1 MTDQPKSTSVA
12 RINNIDIVV
21 IENGEKRVAIKPI
34 CQILGVDP
42 DWQNARVKEDEI
54 LGQLHKIS
62 YATGADGKR
71 YEMATI
77 PFQYV
82 FGWLF
87 SINPKKVSEN
97 SRDGVI
103 RYKKEC
109 YDALY
114 RHFTLREK
122 YDKKRADLVREA
134 SFKLEEER
142 SQFRES
148 QRRVKERK
156 IELKKAWEFDFD
168 EFLLLESQTIMDFP
182 ADE

>member
-1 MTDQPKSTSVA
+1 MSDYIKSTSVA
-12 RINNIDIVV
+12 KINNIDIVV

-42 DWQNARVKEDEI
+42 DWQNARIKEDEI

-97 SRDGVI
+97 VKDGVV

-114 RHFTLREK
+114 KHFTRLENYER
-122 YDKKRADLVREA
+122 KRAEMIKDASLVLETERQTFREA
-134 SFKLEEER
+134 R
-142 SQFRES
+142 NRVAES
-148 QRRVKERK
+148 KKE
-156 IELKKAWEFDFD
+156 LQKAWDFDFD
-168 EFLLLESQTIMDFP
+168 EYMRLESQTTIDFP
-182 ADE
+182 DHT